1 MKRRILIVTLSLVT
15 LLSSALYVAASPPGG
30 PCNGPCDGH
39 CDGPGDGKE
48 QLGGRFLE
56 RMTKILDLT
65 EAQQASIKKVLAAEQ
80 EKTAALHEKK
90 QENRQQLR
98 SAEEAKPFDENAIR
112 VLAEQRG
119 AIEAELTIAR
129 ARAHSQI
136 DALLTPEQ
144 RELAAKLRPAPGE
157 RHKGRKGGHR

>member
-1 MKRRILIVTLSLVT
+1 MKRRILIVTLSLLT
-15 LLSSALYVAASPPGG
+15 LLGSALYAAAAPPGG
-30 PCNGPCDGH
+30 PCGGPCDGH

-48 QLGGRFLE
+48 QPGGRFLE
-56 RMTKILDLT
+56 RMTRILELS

-90 QENRQQLR
+90 LENRQQLR
-98 SAEEAKPFDENAIR
+98 LVEEAKPFDENAVRI
-112 VLAEQRG
+112 LAEQRG

-129 ARAHSQI
+129 TRAHSQI

-144 RELAAKLRPAPGE
+144 RELAAKLRPEPGE
-157 RHKGRKGGHR
+157 HKGRKGGHR